1 MSKRFMKRIITLS
14 SIILLAMCAISC
26 DSYFDVELQDQATL
40 EEMFSKRGTARQLAA
55 HMYAYLPHEENPV
68 DANSEG
74 GFSGRTDA
82 RQINASAYSN
92 TCFDLRVGDYSPA
105 SITNFTMW
113 ENYYKAIAHCTTVI
127 ENIHLDKEDNQAVRD
142 YIKAEARFMRA
153 YYYFLLFRT
162 YGPVIVWG
170 DKEAS
175 TDVLG
180 ADLDRN
186 THDEN
191 IDFIISQLDSAIAV
205 LPLSIADVGLQES
218 SDMGRATKGAA
229 MALKSRVLLYAAS
242 PLFNGNGLYKGIT
255 NYYGEKVFTQ
265 EYDPTKWET
274 AKKAAKDVID
284 LGIYSLVTAGE
295 SATGDPFKDGIKAYQ
310 NIFFQPWNKETIWGW
325 WMNFYTDWLGR
336 TGGFIGACAPRN
348 ITVEGWQSL
357 TPSFK
362 LVDAYAMYETG
373 RYPVTGYEKTGGMY
387 DYSKPQ
393 IDEQSG
399 YVAEGFSNTTQFEAE
414 WAGEFEAHNSTL
426 GREPRYYACLVPN
439 GYYWPCDPK
448 LKTMTNPKTSK
459 PEWSVEDMR
468 CHFWRGSGALCER
481 WDQTATNNYFGYAW
495 RRLYQANN
503 PLDVGSDYQ
512 SIHYVFPAF
521 RLAEIYFNYAECCI
535 ETGDY
540 AEAIKYIDM
549 IRQRS
554 GLNTLSEAYPGIES
568 DPALLKWCFRHEK
581 MIEFAIEGPMH
592 YYDNCRWM
600 TAKENFPSLNW
611 TLNLNDPVDYHD
623 SWVRSSED
631 FPLEKH
637 AKFTDRDYLLPFDSD
652 QLAEMTNLTQN
663 YGF

>member
-1 MSKRFMKRIITLS
+1 MSKLYMKRIITLT
-14 SIILLAMCAISC
+14 SIILLAMCAMSC

-40 EEMFSKRGTARQLAA
+40 EDMFSKRGTARQLAA
-55 HMYAYLPHEENPV
+55 HMYAYLPKEENPV
-68 DANSEG
+68 DANTEG

-92 TCFDLRVGDYSPA
+92 PCFDLRVGDYSPS
-105 SITNFTMW
+105 SITNFNMW
-113 ENYYKAIAHCTTVI
+113 ENYYKAIAHCTMVI
-127 ENIHLDKEDNQAVRD
+127 ENIHLDVEDNQAVRD
-142 YIKAEARFMRA
+142 YMQAEARFMRA

-170 DKEAS
+170 DQEANS
-175 TDVLG
+175 NVLG

-186 THDEN
+186 TFDEN
-191 IDFIISQLDSAIAV
+191 INFIISELDKAIEV
-205 LPLSIADVGLQES
+205 LPLTIAAVGLQES

-242 PLFNGNGLYKGIT
+242 PLFNGNDLYKGIT
-255 NYYGEKVFTQ
+255 NHYGEKVFTQ
-265 EYDPTKWET
+265 EYDATKWET
-274 AKKAAKDVID
+274 AKEAAKDVID

-295 SATGDPFKDGIKAYQ
+295 DATGDPFKDGIKAYQ
-310 NIFFQPWNKETIWGW
+310 NIFFQQWNKETIWGW

-348 ITVEGWQSL
+348 ITVEGWQSI

-399 YVAEGFSNTTQFEAE
+399 YVAEGFSNTTQYEAE
-414 WAGEFEAHNSTL
+414 WAGEFEVHNSTI

-468 CHFWRGSGALCER
+468 CRFDRGAGSLCER
-481 WDQTATNNYFGYAW
+481 WDQTSSNNYFGYAW
-495 RRLYQANN
+495 RRLYPANN

-540 AEAIKYIDM
+540 AEAVTYIDM

-554 GLNTLSEAYPGIES
+554 GLNKLSEAYPGIES
-568 DPALLKWCFRHEK
+568 DPALLKKLFRHEK

-611 TLNLNDPVDYHD
+611 TLNLNDPADYHD

-631 FPLEKH
+631 FPLAKH

>member
-1 MSKRFMKRIITLS
+1 MKRIFKLTAIVLFA
-14 SIILLAMCAISC
+14 LGAMSC

-55 HMYAYLPHEENPV
+55 HMYAYLPKEENPV
-68 DANSEG
+68 DATTEG

-82 RQINASAYSN
+82 RQVNASAYAN
-92 TCFDLRVGDYSPA
+92 TVFDLRVGDYSPA
-105 SITNFTMW
+105 SITSYNLW
-113 ENYYKAIAHCTTVI
+113 ENYYKAIAHCTLMI
-127 ENIHLDKEDNQAVRD
+127 ENIHLDVEDNQAVRD
-142 YIKAEARFMRA
+142 YMQAEARFMRA
-153 YYYFLLFRT
+153 FYYFCLFRT

-170 DKEAS
+170 DQAAQS
-175 TDVLG
+175 NVVG

-186 THDEN
+186 TFEEN
-191 IDFIISQLDSAIAV
+191 INFIVSELDKAIEV
-205 LPLSIADVGLQES
+205 LPMSIKEVGLNEG

-242 PLFNGNGLYKGIT
+242 PLFNGNELYKGMT
-255 NYYGEKVFTQ
+255 NHYGEKIFSQ
-265 EYDPTKWET
+265 EYDHTRWEE
-274 AKKAAKDVID
+274 AKKAAKAVID
-284 LGIYSLVTAGE
+284 LNYYKLVKAE
-295 SATGDPFKDGIKAYQ
+295 AQTGDKFVDGIRNYQ
-310 NIFFQPWNKETIWGW
+310 QIFFKQWNEETIWGW

-362 LVDAYAMYETG
+362 LVDAYAMYESG
-373 RYPVTGYEKTGGMY
+373 RYPITGYDRTSGMN
-387 DYSKPQ
+387 DYSKPI
-393 IDEQSG
+393 IDAQSG
-399 YVAEGFSNTTQFEAE
+399 YVADGFSNTTQFEAE

-426 GREPRYYACLVPN
+426 GREPRYYASLVPN
-439 GYYWPCDPK
+439 GYYWPCNPK
-448 LKTMTNPKTSK
+448 LKKMTNPKTSSTD
-459 PEWSVEDMR
+459 WTVEDMR
-468 CHFWRGSGALCER
+468 CHFWRGSGSLCER
-481 WDQTATNNYFGYAW
+481 WDQTSTNNYFGYAW
-495 RRLYQANN
+495 RRLYKADN
-503 PLDVGSDYQ
+503 PLDIGADYQ
-512 SIHYVFPAF
+512 QIHYVYPAF

-540 AEAIKYIDM
+540 AEAVKYLDM
-549 IRQRS
+549 IRERS
-554 GLNTLSEAYPGIES
+554 GLNSLKEAYPGIEA
-568 DPALLKWCFRHEK
+568 DPQLLKWCFRQEK

-592 YYDNCRWM
+592 FYDNTRWM

-631 FPLEKH
+631 FPLAKY

-652 QLAEMTNLTQN
+652 QLAEMTNITQN

>member
-1 MSKRFMKRIITLS
+1 MKRIFKLTAIVLFA
-14 SIILLAMCAISC
+14 LGAMSC

-55 HMYAYLPHEENPV
+55 HMYAYLPKEENPV
-68 DANSEG
+68 DATTEG

-82 RQINASAYSN
+82 RQVNASAYAN
-92 TCFDLRVGDYSPA
+92 NVFDLRVGDYSPA
-105 SITNFTMW
+105 SITSYNLW
-113 ENYYKAIAHCTTVI
+113 ENYYKAIAHCTLMI
-127 ENIHLDKEDNQAVRD
+127 ENIHLDVEDNQAVRD
-142 YIKAEARFMRA
+142 YMQAEARFMRA
-153 YYYFLLFRT
+153 FYYFCLFRT

-170 DKEAS
+170 DQAAQS
-175 TDVLG
+175 NVVG

-186 THDEN
+186 TFEEN
-191 IDFIISQLDSAIAV
+191 INFIVSELDKAIEV
-205 LPLSIADVGLQES
+205 LPMSIKEVGLNEG

-242 PLFNGNGLYKGIT
+242 PLFNGNELYKGMT
-255 NYYGEKVFTQ
+255 NHYGEKIFSQ
-265 EYDPTKWET
+265 EYDHTRWEE
-274 AKKAAKDVID
+274 AKKAAKAVID
-284 LGIYSLVTAGE
+284 LNYYKLVKAE
-295 SATGDPFKDGIKAYQ
+295 AQTGDKFVDGIRNYQ
-310 NIFFQPWNKETIWGW
+310 QIFFKQWNEETIWGW

-362 LVDAYAMYETG
+362 LVDAYAMYESG
-373 RYPVTGYEKTGGMY
+373 RYPITGYDRTSGMN
-387 DYSKPQ
+387 DYSKPI
-393 IDEQSG
+393 IDAQSG
-399 YVAEGFSNTTQFEAE
+399 YVADGFSNTTQFEAE

-426 GREPRYYACLVPN
+426 GREPRYYASLVPN
-439 GYYWPCDPK
+439 GYYWPCNPK
-448 LKTMTNPKTSK
+448 LKKMTNPKTSSTD
-459 PEWSVEDMR
+459 WTVEDMR
-468 CHFWRGSGALCER
+468 CHFWRGSGSLCER
-481 WDQTATNNYFGYAW
+481 WDQTSTNNYFGYAW
-495 RRLYQANN
+495 RRLYKADN
-503 PLDVGSDYQ
+503 PLDVGADYQ
-512 SIHYVFPAF
+512 QIHYVYPAF

-540 AEAIKYIDM
+540 AEAVKYLDM
-549 IRQRS
+549 IRERS
-554 GLNTLSEAYPGIES
+554 GLNSLKEAYPGIEA
-568 DPALLKWCFRHEK
+568 DPQLLKWCFRQEK

-592 YYDNCRWM
+592 FYDNTRWM

-631 FPLEKH
+631 FPLAKY

-652 QLAEMTNLTQN
+652 QLAEMTNITQN

>member
-14 SIILLAMCAISC
+14 SIILLAMCAMSC

-55 HMYAYLPHEENPV
+55 HMYAYLPKEENPV
-68 DANSEG
+68 DANTEG

-92 TCFDLRVGDYSPA
+92 PCFDLRVGDYSPS
-105 SITNFTMW
+105 SITNFNMW
-113 ENYYKAIAHCTTVI
+113 ENYYKAIAHCTMVI

-142 YIKAEARFMRA
+142 YMKAEARFMRA

-170 DKEAS
+170 DQEAS
-175 TDVLG
+175 TDVVG

-191 IDFIISQLDSAIAV
+191 IDFIVSQLDSAIAV

-242 PLFNGNGLYKGIT
+242 PLFNGNELYKGIT
-255 NYYGEKVFTQ
+255 NHYGEKVFTQ
-265 EYDPTKWET
+265 EYDATKWEK

-284 LGIYSLVTAGE
+284 LGIYELVTAGE

-310 NIFFQPWNKETIWGW
+310 NIFFQQWNKETIWGW

-387 DYSKPQ
+387 DYSKPL
-393 IDEQSG
+393 IDVQSG
-399 YVAEGFSNTTQFEAE
+399 YVAEGFSNTTQYEAD
-414 WAGEFEAHNSTL
+414 WAGEFEAHNSTI
-426 GREPRYYACLVPN
+426 GREPRYYASLVPN

-481 WDQTATNNYFGYAW
+481 WDQTSSNNYFGYAW
-495 RRLYQANN
+495 RRLYPANN

-512 SIHYVFPAF
+512 SLHYVFPAF

-535 ETGDY
+535 ETGDL
-540 AEAIKYIDM
+540 AEAVKYIDK
-549 IRQRS
+549 IRQRA
-554 GLNTLSEAYPGIES
+554 GLNTLTEAYPGIDTNLE
-568 DPALLKWCFRHEK
+568 LLKRVFRTEK
-581 MIEFAIEGPMH
+581 MIEFALEGPMH

-611 TLNLNDPVDYHD
+611 TLNLNDPADYHD

-631 FPLEKH
+631 FPLAKY

>member
-1 MSKRFMKRIITLS
+1 MKRIFKLTAIVLFA
-14 SIILLAMCAISC
+14 LGAMSC

-55 HMYAYLPHEENPV
+55 HMYAYLPKEENPV
-68 DANSEG
+68 DATTEG

-82 RQINASAYSN
+82 RQVNASAYAN
-92 TCFDLRVGDYSPA
+92 TVFDLRVGDYSPA
-105 SITNFTMW
+105 SITGYNLW
-113 ENYYKAIAHCTTVI
+113 ENYYKAIAHCTLMI
-127 ENIHLDKEDNQAVRD
+127 ENIHLDVEDNQAVRD
-142 YIKAEARFMRA
+142 YMQAEARFMRA
-153 YYYFLLFRT
+153 FYYFCLFRT

-170 DKEAS
+170 DQAAQS
-175 TDVLG
+175 NVVG

-186 THDEN
+186 TFEEN
-191 IDFIISQLDSAIAV
+191 INFIVSELDKAIEV
-205 LPLSIADVGLQES
+205 LPMSISEVGLNEG

-242 PLFNGNGLYKGIT
+242 PLFNGNELYKGMT
-255 NYYGEKVFTQ
+255 NHYGEKIFSQ
-265 EYDPTKWET
+265 EYDHTRWEE
-274 AKKAAKDVID
+274 AKKAAKAVID
-284 LGIYSLVTAGE
+284 LNYYKLVKAE
-295 SATGDPFKDGIKAYQ
+295 AQTGDKFVDGIRNYQ
-310 NIFFQPWNKETIWGW
+310 QIFFKQWNEETIWGW

-348 ITVEGWQSL
+348 ITVEGWQSI

-373 RYPVTGYEKTGGMY
+373 RYPVTGYDRTSGMN
-387 DYSKPQ
+387 DYSKPI
-393 IDEQSG
+393 IDAQSG
-399 YVAEGFSNTTQFEAE
+399 YVADGFSNTTQFEAE

-426 GREPRYYACLVPN
+426 GREPRYYASLVPN

-468 CHFWRGSGALCER
+468 CHFWRGAGSLCER
-481 WDQTATNNYFGYAW
+481 WDQTSSNNYFGYAW
-495 RRLYQANN
+495 RRLYKADN
-503 PLDVGSDYQ
+503 PLDGGADYQ
-512 SIHYVFPAF
+512 QIHYVYPAF

-540 AEAIKYIDM
+540 AEAVKYLDM
-549 IRQRS
+549 IRERS
-554 GLNTLSEAYPGIES
+554 GLNSLKEAYPGIEA
-568 DPALLKWCFRHEK
+568 DPQLLKWCFRQEK

-592 YYDNCRWM
+592 FYDNTRWM

-631 FPLEKH
+631 FPLAKY

-652 QLAEMTNLTQN
+652 QLAEMTNITQN